1 MKLIATDLDGTL
13 LNEKGEISKEN
24 IQAIKKAMDEGIEFI
39 VATGRSYDAACKPL
53 HAAGLSAPVISL
65 NGANTFALDRT
76 MLHSISMEK
85 PVAKKIQQLSEQKDI
100 YIEFFTNNGIY
111 SKSRSYFVE
120 VMVDV
125 MKTAN
130 PEVPETRIREDAKQ
144 RLQDEQVT
152 FIENFDDLY
161 TMKNLEVY
169 KILGFSLEKEK
180 LIHIHNQL
188 VEEETLA
195 ITSSGAINIEFN
207 HVDAQKGL
215 ALETVAKSMSIEM
228 QDVMTL
234 GDNFNDASML
244 QMAGRGVAM
253 GNAEPEIKAMCN
265 YTTKANDEHGVAVAI
280 EEMLNEV
287 KAGK

>member
-24 IQAIKKAMDEGIEFI
+24 VQAIKTAMDEGIEFI
-39 VATGRSYDAACKPL
+39 VATGRSYNAACKPL

-65 NGANTFALDRT
+65 NGANTFAADQT
-76 MLHSISMEK
+76 MLQNIAMEK
-85 PVAKKIQQLSEQKDI
+85 SVAREIQQLCEKEDI

-111 SKSRSYFVE
+111 SKSRTYFVE

-125 MKTAN
+125 MKSAN
-130 PEVPETRIREDAKQ
+130 PNVSESEIREDAKQ
-144 RLQDEQVT
+144 RLQEEQVE
-152 FIENFDDLY
+152 FIESFDTLY
-161 TMKNLEVY
+161 DMENLEIY

-180 LIHIHNQL
+180 LTHVHQQL
-188 VEEETLA
+188 ADEKTLA
-195 ITSSGAINIEFN
+195 ITSSGDINIEFN

-215 ALETVAKSMSIEM
+215 ALETLAKSMDIAM
-228 QDVMTL
+228 KDVMTL

-253 GNAEPEIKAMCN
+253 GNAEPEIKAMCD

-280 EEMLNEV
+280 EEMLKEV
-287 KAGK
+287 KA